1 MIAHQKEER
10 DLDYKQKRLAALRI
24 PGGIAAAVGIGFIL
38 YGFNQ
43 AGANT
48 LLYIGGQVLGAV
60 LLLLGITPLIL
71 YHQRYGADSA
81 AESIQGQGIPGQ
93 GQTQEDTSWIPVGGW
108 IFADV
113 IGITRNLRADAS
125 AGVEYYVICRYRDF
139 KEHVEH
145 TFTSRSMKEYPGKEI
160 IGKRVKVFFHSK
172 DPEDYTVDLNTIE

>member
-1 MIAHQKEER
+1 M
-10 DLDYKQKRLAALRI
+10 DNKQKRLAALRI

-48 LLYIGGQVLGAV
+48 VLYIGGQILGAV

-81 AESIQGQGIPGQ
+81 AESAQRQGGSGQ
-93 GQTQEDTSWIPVGGW
+93 SYQSQPQEDTSWIPVGGW